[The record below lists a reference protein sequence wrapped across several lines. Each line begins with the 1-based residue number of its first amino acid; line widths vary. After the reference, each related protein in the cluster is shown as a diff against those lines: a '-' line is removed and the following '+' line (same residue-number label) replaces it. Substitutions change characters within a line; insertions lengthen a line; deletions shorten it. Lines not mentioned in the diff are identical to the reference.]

1 VLPARVSSVTFG
13 VSMRAA
19 SRLAAEP
26 ATGPARVLRYG
37 QPHMRIGF
45 SAVRAVVIA
54 KHGGPEVLEVQE
66 RPDPSPGPGQVR
78 IDVRAAGVNFADTLA
93 RVGLYADAPK
103 PPCVVGYEVAGA
115 IGAVGDGVDAGRVGE
130 RVMAGT
136 PFGGYA
142 ERVVVPA
149 ADVEALPERLS
160 FEEGAAV
167 PVVYAT
173 AWASLYGYGSLRA
186 GERVLVHSAAG
197 GVGIAAVQLAKR
209 GGAEVHGTASP
220 AKHDRLRELGLDR
233 AIDYRADGWWRDLPA
248 YDLIIDGIGGA
259 SFKRSNALLRPGG
272 RLVALGA
279 SSVQEGEKRNLRRAL
294 PQALR
299 MMRGFDLIKQMS
311 ESKAFIGINMKR
323 LWDDRGTLA
332 PWSEPLS
339 AYLDDGTIAPVVH
352 AAVPF
357 ARAGEAH
364 RILAAREN
372 VGKVVLVP

>member
-1 VLPARVSSVTFG
+1 MLPARVSSVTFG

-19 SRLAAEP
+19 CRLAVCL
-26 ATGPARVLRYG
+26 ATGPPGIFEVRAATRAARV
-37 QPHMRIGF
+37 P
-45 SAVRAVVIA
+45 AVRAVVIT
-54 KHGGPEVLEVQE
+54 KHGGTEVLAVQE
-66 RPDPSPGPGQVR
+66 RSEPAPGPGQVR

-103 PPCVVGYEVAGA
+103 PPCVVGYEVAGT
-115 IGAVGDGVDAGRVGE
+115 ISAVGEGVDAGRVGE

-142 ERVVVPA
+142 EQVVVPA
-149 ADVEALPERLS
+149 ADVVALPERLS

-197 GVGIAAVQLAKR
+197 GVGIAVLQLAKR

-233 AIDYRADGWWRDLPA
+233 AIDYRSDGWWRDLPT
-248 YDLIIDGIGGA
+248 YDLVVDGIGGA
-259 SFKRSNALLRPGG
+259 SFKRSYALLRPGG
-272 RLVALGA
+272 RLIALGA

-299 MMRGFDLIKQMS
+299 MMRGFDLIKQLN
-311 ESKAFIGINMKR
+311 ESKAVVGINMKR

-332 PWSEPLS
+332 PWIEPLT
-339 AYLDDGTIAPVVH
+339 AYLDDATIAPVVH

>member
-1 VLPARVSSVTFG
+1 
-13 VSMRAA
+13 
-19 SRLAAEP
+19 
-26 ATGPARVLRYG
+26 
-37 QPHMRIGF
+37 
-45 SAVRAVVIA
+45 VRAVVIP

-66 RPDPSPGPGQVR
+66 RPDPSPGPGQMR

-93 RVGLYADAPK
+93 RVGVYPDAPK
-103 PPCVVGYEVAGA
+103 PPCVVGYEVAGTIA
-115 IGAVGDGVDAGRVGE
+115 AVGEGVDPGRVGE

-142 ERVVVPA
+142 EQVVVPA
-149 ADVEALPERLS
+149 ADVVALPERLS

-186 GERVLVHSAAG
+186 GERILVHSAAG
-197 GVGIAAVQLAKR
+197 GVGIAALQLAKR

-233 AIDYRADGWWRDLPA
+233 AIDYRVEGWWRGLPA

-311 ESKAFIGINMKR
+311 DSKSFIGLNMKR
-323 LWDDRGTLA
+323 LWDDRGTLE
-332 PWSEPLS
+332 PWTEPLS

-357 ARAGEAH
+357 DRAGEAH
-364 RILAAREN
+364 RILAVREN

>member
-1 VLPARVSSVTFG
+1 
-13 VSMRAA
+13 
-19 SRLAAEP
+19 
-26 ATGPARVLRYG
+26 
-37 QPHMRIGF
+37 
-45 SAVRAVVIA
+45 
-54 KHGGPEVLEVQE
+54 
-66 RPDPSPGPGQVR
+66 
-78 IDVRAAGVNFADTLA
+78 
-93 RVGLYADAPK
+93 
-103 PPCVVGYEVAGA
+103 VGYEVSGTIA
-115 IGAVGDGVDAGRVGE
+115 AVGEGVDAGRVGE

-136 PFGGYA
+136 AFGGYA
-142 ERVVVPA
+142 SQVVVPVDDA
-149 ADVEALPERLS
+149 MALPERLS

-173 AWASLYGYGSLRA
+173 AWAALHGYGSLRA

-197 GVGIAAVQLAKR
+197 GVGIAVLQLAKH

-220 AKHDRLRELGLDR
+220 GKHDRLRELGLDR
-233 AIDYRADGWWRDLPA
+233 AIDYRVDGWWRGLPS
-248 YDLIIDGIGGA
+248 YDLVVDSIGGA

-279 SSVQEGEKRNLRRAL
+279 SSVQEGETRSLRRAL

-311 ESKAFIGINMKR
+311 QSKSFVGLNMKR

-332 PWSEPLS
+332 PWVEPLG
-339 AYLDDGTIAPVVH
+339 AFLDDGTVAPIVH
-352 AAVPF
+352 AAIPF
-357 ARAGEAH
+357 DRAAEAH

>member
-1 VLPARVSSVTFG
+1 MLPARVSSVTFG

-19 SRLAAEP
+19 SRLAVCLVMGPPGIFEVRA
-26 ATGPARVLRYG
+26 ATRAARV
-37 QPHMRIGF
+37 P
-45 SAVRAVVIA
+45 AVRAVVIA
-54 KHGGPEVLEVQE
+54 KHGGTEVLEVQE
-66 RPDPSPGPGQVR
+66 RPEPAPGPGQVR

-103 PPCVVGYEVAGA
+103 PPCVVGYEVAGT
-115 IGAVGDGVDAGRVGE
+115 ISAVGEGVDAGRVGE

-142 ERVVVPA
+142 EQVVVPA
-149 ADVEALPERLS
+149 ADVVALPERLS

-197 GVGIAAVQLAKR
+197 GVGIAVLQLAKR

-220 AKHDRLRELGLDR
+220 AKHDRLRESASTARSTTAATAGGATCPR
-233 AIDYRADGWWRDLPA
+233 
-248 YDLIIDGIGGA
+248 YDLVVDGIGGA
-259 SFKRSNALLRPGG
+259 SFKRSYALLRPGG

-299 MMRGFDLIKQMS
+299 MMRGFDLIKQLTTRRRS
-311 ESKAFIGINMKR
+311 
-323 LWDDRGTLA
+323 
-332 PWSEPLS
+332 S
-339 AYLDDGTIAPVVH
+339 AST
-352 AAVPF
+352 
-357 ARAGEAH
+357 
-364 RILAAREN
+364 
-372 VGKVVLVP
+372 